1 VVLKKISPTLRSKTI
16 FTPNPHIYKYIT
28 INAGFSIGH
37 ILILNLKKYKMKQMK
52 VLLMANKTLSLMME
66 DLATLLESMDNNDL
80 IMDLEDNVISH
91 LENAQTQLDMIVD
104 DIDNGMYENAPDE
117 DFEEWN

>member
-1 VVLKKISPTLRSKTI
+1 
-16 FTPNPHIYKYIT
+16 
-28 INAGFSIGH
+28 
-37 ILILNLKKYKMKQMK
+37 MKQMK

-66 DLATLLESMDNNDL
+66 DLAILLEGMDNNDL
-80 IMDLEDNVISH
+80 VIDLEDNVISH

-104 DIDNGMYENAPDE
+104 DIDDGMYEKEPDE

>member
-1 VVLKKISPTLRSKTI
+1 M
-16 FTPNPHIYKYIT
+16 
-28 INAGFSIGH
+28 GH
-37 ILILNLKKYKMKQMK
+37 ILIRNLKTNKMKQMK
-52 VLLMANKTLSLMME
+52 VLLMASKTLSLMME
-66 DLATLLESMDNNDL
+66 DLATLLDGMDNNDL

-104 DIDNGMYENAPDE
+104 DIDDGAYEKAPDE

>member
-1 VVLKKISPTLRSKTI
+1 
-16 FTPNPHIYKYIT
+16 
-28 INAGFSIGH
+28 
-37 ILILNLKKYKMKQMK
+37 MKQMK
-52 VLLMANKTLSLMME
+52 VLLMASKTLSLMME
-66 DLATLLESMDNNDL
+66 DLTTLLDSMDNNDL

-104 DIDNGMYENAPDE
+104 DIDDGAYEKEPDE

>member
-1 VVLKKISPTLRSKTI
+1 
-16 FTPNPHIYKYIT
+16 
-28 INAGFSIGH
+28 
-37 ILILNLKKYKMKQMK
+37 MK
-52 VLLMANKTLSLMME
+52 VLLMASKTLSLMME
-66 DLATLLESMDNNDL
+66 DFTTLLNSMDNNDL

-104 DIDNGMYENAPDE
+104 DIDDGAYEKAPDE

>member
-1 VVLKKISPTLRSKTI
+1 VALKKIPPTLRSKTI

-28 INAGFSIGH
+28 INVGFSIGH

-104 DIDNGMYENAPDE
+104 DIDNGMYENTPDE

>member
-1 VVLKKISPTLRSKTI
+1 
-16 FTPNPHIYKYIT
+16 
-28 INAGFSIGH
+28 
-37 ILILNLKKYKMKQMK
+37 MKQMK
-52 VLLMANKTLSLMME
+52 VLLMASKTLSLMME
-66 DLATLLESMDNNDL
+66 DLTTLLDSMDNNDL

-104 DIDNGMYENAPDE
+104 DIDNGMYESTPDE

>member
-1 VVLKKISPTLRSKTI
+1 
-16 FTPNPHIYKYIT
+16 
-28 INAGFSIGH
+28 
-37 ILILNLKKYKMKQMK
+37 MK

-66 DLATLLESMDNNDL
+66 DLTTLLNSMDNNDL

-91 LENAQTQLDMIVD
+91 LENAQSQLDMIVD
-104 DIDNGMYENAPDE
+104 DIDDGAYEKEPDE